1 MAQKAQGLSLKVL
14 NSMKLFI
21 PFWGKK
27 KKIYIGPNTEQ
38 KKKQKC
44 INGYPFYTFVN
55 SSYFC
60 TWNKFFLTL

>member
-1 MAQKAQGLSLKVL
+1 MAQNVQGLSLKVL

-21 PFWGKK
+21 PFWREKKK
-27 KKIYIGPNTEQ
+27 KKIYIRPNTEQ

-55 SSYFC
+55 FSYFY
-60 TWNKFFLTL
+60 T